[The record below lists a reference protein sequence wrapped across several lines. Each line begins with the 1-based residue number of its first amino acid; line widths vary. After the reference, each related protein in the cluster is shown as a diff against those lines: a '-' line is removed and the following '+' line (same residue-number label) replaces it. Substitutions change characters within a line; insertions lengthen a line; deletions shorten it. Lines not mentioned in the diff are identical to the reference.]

1 MVKTEEQRLT
11 KQLLVLQK
19 EEAFYINIL
28 VQRKTETTLAL
39 NGKDKPDGAGNFG

>member
-19 EEAFYINIL
+19 EEAFYQPSTWIE
-28 VQRKTETTLAL
+28 KFAL
-39 NGKDKPDGAGNFG
+39 